1 MPVFEVISV
10 LLYFD
15 LKSKNV
21 LFLQE
26 RIGQYGKKFIIYKF
40 RTMNG
45 NNNKISPIGS
55 FLRKNK
61 IDELPQ
67 LLNILKGEM
76 SFVGPRPDIEGYYDK
91 LTGEER
97 KILELKPGL
106 TSESSIIFRNEEEL
120 LAKQNNPLKY
130 NDEVLFPEKI
140 RLNLDYY
147 YNRPIF
153 LDLKIILR
161 TLLTLFK

>member
-1 MPVFEVISV
+1 
-10 LLYFD
+10 
-15 LKSKNV
+15 
-21 LFLQE
+21 
-26 RIGQYGKKFIIYKF
+26 
-40 RTMNG
+40 MNG

-55 FLRKNK
+55 FLRKYK

-106 TSESSIIFRNEEEL
+106 TSEASIIFRNEEEL

-147 YNRPIF
+147 YNRSIF

>member
-1 MPVFEVISV
+1 
-10 LLYFD
+10 
-15 LKSKNV
+15 
-21 LFLQE
+21 
-26 RIGQYGKKFIIYKF
+26 
-40 RTMNG
+40 MNG

-55 FLRKNK
+55 FLRKYK

-106 TSESSIIFRNEEEL
+106 TSEASIIYKNEEEL

-147 YNRPIF
+147 YNRSIF

>member
-1 MPVFEVISV
+1 
-10 LLYFD
+10 
-15 LKSKNV
+15 
-21 LFLQE
+21 
-26 RIGQYGKKFIIYKF
+26 
-40 RTMNG
+40 MNG

-55 FLRKNK
+55 FLRKYK

-106 TSESSIIFRNEEEL
+106 TSEASIIYRNEEEL

-147 YNRPIF
+147 YNRSIF

>member
-1 MPVFEVISV
+1 
-10 LLYFD
+10 
-15 LKSKNV
+15 
-21 LFLQE
+21 
-26 RIGQYGKKFIIYKF
+26 
-40 RTMNG
+40 MNG

-55 FLRKNK
+55 FLRKYK

-106 TSESSIIFRNEEEL
+106 TSEASIIFRNEEEL

-147 YNRPIF
+147 YNRSIS

>member
-1 MPVFEVISV
+1 
-10 LLYFD
+10 
-15 LKSKNV
+15 
-21 LFLQE
+21 
-26 RIGQYGKKFIIYKF
+26 
-40 RTMNG
+40 MNG

-55 FLRKNK
+55 FLRKYK

-67 LLNILKGEM
+67 LFNILKGDM
-76 SFVGPRPDIEGYYDK
+76 SFVGPRPDIEGYYDQ

-97 KILELKPGL
+97 KILKLKPGL
-106 TSESSIIFRNEEEL
+106 TSEASIIFRNEEEL

-147 YNRPIF
+147 YNRSIF